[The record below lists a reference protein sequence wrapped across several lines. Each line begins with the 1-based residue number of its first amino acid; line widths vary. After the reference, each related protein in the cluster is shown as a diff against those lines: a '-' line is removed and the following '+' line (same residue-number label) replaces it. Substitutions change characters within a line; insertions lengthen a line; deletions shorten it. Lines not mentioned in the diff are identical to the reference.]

1 MKLSSQSE
9 PVVYVKKVKVG
20 FLRKPGCIFA
30 ASFALVYTDENLF
43 MRVIDVPYDQINVV
57 K

>member
-1 MKLSSQSE
+1 M
-9 PVVYVKKVKVG
+9 VYVKKAKVG

-43 MRVIDVPYDQINVV
+43 VKVIAVPYDQINVV